1 MLGPTAGSNIEL
13 TPDTVEARSDWAQFG
28 AKDFG
33 PLTGPAHEGSSNGG
47 PNASLSSKL
56 LRPGFTAKNIM
67 PKGHLQVSSK
77 PKGSSVS
84 VRRKARS
91 WPPRLEEASS
101 TPKRNLKGGGSPEAN
116 RDTFRG
122 KYRSRKS
129 DLSTGFE
136 TSKAFTGETKGE
148 EGILQCKLVNKVR
161 TPFLAVFERDFP
173 LVGAF
178 EPNFLPETSVS
189 LVHPSRC
196 HSFSSIPLESSY
208 AFQRGSVFISLV
220 VNNNHRGGASCSEGV
235 VVPLETSNQ
244 KFKDRPLLRE
254 TLSNLE
260 VRGVSGEASFPVQEP
275 STLPLEGFQ
284 VEGLT
289 PRKMV
294 KVQSV
299 LESLR
304 VRIVRDNGKGVE
316 GENKSALSA
325 DKVYSRRKKKNDS
338 GTRGED

>member
-1 MLGPTAGSNIEL
+1 
-13 TPDTVEARSDWAQFG
+13 
-28 AKDFG
+28 
-33 PLTGPAHEGSSNGG
+33 
-47 PNASLSSKL
+47 
-56 LRPGFTAKNIM
+56 M

-101 TPKRNLKGGGSPEAN
+101 TPKRNLEGGGSPETN

-122 KYRSRKS
+122 KSHSRKS

-136 TSKAFTGETKGE
+136 TSKAFTGKTEGE

-161 TPFLAVFERDFP
+161 TPFSAVSEWD
-173 LVGAF
+173 
-178 EPNFLPETSVS
+178 LP
-189 LVHPSRC
+189 
-196 HSFSSIPLESSY
+196 F
-208 AFQRGSVFISLV
+208 
-220 VNNNHRGGASCSEGV
+220 HRGGASCSEGV
-235 VVPLETSNQ
+235 VVSLETSNQ
-244 KFKDRPLLRE
+244 KSKDRPLLRE
-254 TLSNLE
+254 TLSNPE
-260 VRGVSGEASFPVQEP
+260 VHGVSSEASFPVLEP

-304 VRIVRDNGKGVE
+304 IRIVRDNGKGVE

-325 DKVYSRRKKKNDS
+325 DKVYSRRKRKNES

>member
-1 MLGPTAGSNIEL
+1 M
-13 TPDTVEARSDWAQFG
+13 
-28 AKDFG
+28 
-33 PLTGPAHEGSSNGG
+33 
-47 PNASLSSKL
+47 
-56 LRPGFTAKNIM
+56 
-67 PKGHLQVSSK
+67 SSK

-101 TPKRNLKGGGSPEAN
+101 TPKRNLEGGGSPETN

-122 KYRSRKS
+122 KSHSRKS

-136 TSKAFTGETKGE
+136 TSKAFTGKTEGE

-161 TPFLAVFERDFP
+161 TPFSAVSEWDLP
-173 LVGAF
+173 LYGAF

-189 LVHPSRC
+189 LVHRSHC
-196 HSFSSIPLESSY
+196 QSFSSIPLESSHVV
-208 AFQRGSVFISLV
+208 QRGSFFISPM
-220 VNNNHRGGASCSEGV
+220 VNISHRGGASCSEGV
-235 VVPLETSNQ
+235 VVSLETSNQ
-244 KFKDRPLLRE
+244 KSKDRPLLRE
-254 TLSNLE
+254 TLSNPE
-260 VRGVSGEASFPVQEP
+260 VHGVSSEASFPVLEP

-304 VRIVRDNGKGVE
+304 IRIVRDNGKGVE

-325 DKVYSRRKKKNDS
+325 DKVYSRRKRKNES

>member
-1 MLGPTAGSNIEL
+1 MLGPTAGSNIGP
-13 TPDTVEARSDWAQFG
+13 TPDAFEARSDWAQFG

-47 PNASLSSKL
+47 PDASSSSKL
-56 LRPGFTAKNIM
+56 LRPRFTAKNIM

-84 VRRKARS
+84 VKRRARS
-91 WPPRLEEASS
+91 RSPRLEEASS

-196 HSFSSIPLESSY
+196 QSFLRFCWSQAMPFS
-208 AFQRGSVFISLV
+208 
-220 VNNNHRGGASCSEGV
+220 
-235 VVPLETSNQ
+235 VVPFLS
-244 KFKDRPLLRE
+244 LLW
-254 TLSNLE
+254 
-260 VRGVSGEASFPVQEP
+260 
-275 STLPLEGFQ
+275 
-284 VEGLT
+284 
-289 PRKMV
+289 
-294 KVQSV
+294 
-299 LESLR
+299 
-304 VRIVRDNGKGVE
+304 
-316 GENKSALSA
+316 
-325 DKVYSRRKKKNDS
+325 
-338 GTRGED
+338 